1 MWKGFYSSL
10 QLLLIFFLFVSV
22 YSIPVNLFFRVLKV
36 RRDPF
41 PCGNDLEICQL
52 LWSNV
57 EDKNAVLN
65 MVNLNS
71 GKTLKEELVKG
82 DYRDERCEE
91 VFKLFKV

>member
-1 MWKGFYSSL
+1 MAESFQACFYL
-10 QLLLIFFLFVSV
+10 FPFIQFLLIF
-22 YSIPVNLFFRVLKV
+22 FFRVLKV

-65 MVNLNS
+65 MVNPFS
-71 GKTLKEELVKG
+71 GRTLEEDLVLAS
-82 DYRDERCEE
+82 YNERSEK
-91 VFKLFKV
+91 VFKWFKV

>member
-1 MWKGFYSSL
+1 MFKDGVCNN
-10 QLLLIFFLFVSV
+10 IMKLF
-22 YSIPVNLFFRVLKV
+22 VLKV

-57 EDKNAVLN
+57 EDKNALLN
-65 MVNLNS
+65 MVNPFN
-71 GKTLKEELVKG
+71 GRTLEEELVLASWH
-82 DYRDERCEE
+82 ERSEK